1 MWSII
6 KVSNSEG
13 TGKGGDSDSLKS
25 PSPVGWKKSATAA
38 SFSFVLLCAYF
49 SPTDINKTDHLYTW
63 SSTDQFTAATLSG
76 PSLYYNTLGDRSNCR
91 CVPFHKEKRYEMYAL
106 EDIPAGTELTMR
118 YDSMNWRDA
127 MQEVKQAVGELK
139 GAHNQAT

>member
-1 MWSII
+1 M
-6 KVSNSEG
+6 
-13 TGKGGDSDSLKS
+13 
-25 PSPVGWKKSATAA
+25 
-38 SFSFVLLCAYF
+38 LLCAYF

-127 MQEVKQAVGELK
+127 MQEGKQALPLSKVCRCA
-139 GAHNQAT
+139 GASLIGGFLRSGLWTSKNHENYNIRP

>member
-1 MWSII
+1 MR
-6 KVSNSEG
+6 VFARPRLELTQYG
-13 TGKGGDSDSLKS
+13 AL
-25 PSPVGWKKSATAA
+25 V
-38 SFSFVLLCAYF
+38 C
-49 SPTDINKTDHLYTW
+49 
-63 SSTDQFTAATLSG
+63 SS
-76 PSLYYNTLGDRSNCR
+76 
-91 CVPFHKEKRYEMYAL
+91 KYAL